1 MHAHF
6 AVTAVVSNVLSNYF
20 FQQNKLTI
28 TINKMITYEK
38 SD

>member
-20 FQQNKLTI
+20 FSAKQADNNYQQNDNI
-28 TINKMITYEK
+28 
-38 SD
+38 